1 MTMSVALHSACA
13 VLYLVLAVFVLRRA
27 RLDRTIVVLAASC
40 LITSAWA
47 GAIVTGI
54 APVGRLGSALELI
67 QSAAW
72 FGFVLQLYHRSVPS
86 GIARCGRLSGLGFVT
101 LTLATCLALSSQVGL
116 LLPLGIDGR
125 LGLAACAILLIENLY
140 RNALDDLRWHITLP
154 CVAIGGLFLYDI
166 VLYSDAALF
175 RRISPVLMN
184 GRVVLMTLLTPLL
197 ALFAL
202 RRRRW
207 SATIAVSH
215 RAVFY
220 SASLVAIGIFLLAL
234 AATGEI
240 VRELGPGRESE
251 WGMVVEVSLICGGI
265 LAAALFLTSASARSS
280 LRNLIIHNFLS
291 HRFDYRLEWLRC
303 IATLSGTATP
313 SPLHTR
319 VIKAVA
325 QTVDSPGGLVF
336 LREPDDGV
344 FRWAG
349 SWNLP
354 AAIAPIPAEHPLVA
368 LFRDGSWVVEAPAG
382 MPWLHPPAT
391 APSMAVVPDDLWLA
405 VPLSHA
411 GRLSGFVLVA
421 RPRAP
426 FVLDHEVFALLRI
439 VGREV
444 ANTIAEQ
451 RAAEALLQTRQLR
464 EYGQRFAFVAHDI
477 KNLSSQ
483 LSLLLA
489 NAERHIANPEFQRD
503 MLGTVSASVQKIN
516 VLLARLKAP
525 PEPDPE
531 PAPSLTVSD
540 RLQAVIDSCMP
551 ERRCR
556 IELEQGTVSAG
567 DVHIAM
573 AAGALEDVVTH
584 LLNNAFEA
592 SPSEASVRIRCQRTS
607 RRLLIDIVDQGHG
620 MTSDFIRAQLFRP
633 FSSSKS
639 DGFGIGVYQARQLL
653 RQAGG
658 DLIATSEPG
667 VGTTMR
673 LSLPLDA
680 GVTAEQDMRPA
691 MQHAR

>member
-1 MTMSVALHSACA
+1 MTMSAALHAACA
-13 VLYLVLAVFVLRRA
+13 VLYLFLAAFVLRGA
-27 RLDRTIVVLAASC
+27 RPDRTIVVLAASC

-47 GAIVTGI
+47 SGI
-54 APVGRLGSALELI
+54 ASGINAAGRVGGALELL
-67 QSAAW
+67 QSTVW
-72 FGFVLQLYHRSVPS
+72 FGFVLQLYHRSVLS
-86 GIARCGRLSGLGFVT
+86 GAGRAGRLSGLG
-101 LTLATCLALSSQVGL
+101 LPALALATCLAFSSNASP

-140 RNALDDLRWHITLP
+140 RNALDDLRWHVTLP

-166 VLYSDAALF
+166 VLYGDAALF
-175 RRISPVLMN
+175 RRISRVLMN
-184 GRVVLMTLLTPLL
+184 GRAVLMALLTPLL

-251 WGMVVEVSLICGGI
+251 WGMVVEVSLVCAGA
-265 LAAALFLTSASARSS
+265 LAAALFLTSGSARSS

-303 IATLSGTATP
+303 IATLSESGPVA
-313 SPLHTR
+313 LHTR

-336 LREPDDGV
+336 LREPDDGL

-354 AAIAPIPAEHPLVA
+354 AALAPIAAEHPLVA
-368 LFRDGSWVVEAPAG
+368 LFGDGSWVVEAPAG
-382 MPWLHPPAT
+382 MPWLHRPLMAAS
-391 APSMAVVPDDLWLA
+391 APEGPDDLWLA

-426 FVLDHEVFALLRI
+426 FILDHEVFALLRI

-464 EYGQRFAFVAHDI
+464 EHGQRFAFVAHDI

-489 NAERHIANPEFQRD
+489 NAERHISNPEFQRD
-503 MLGTVSASVQKIN
+503 MLATVGASVQKIN
-516 VLLARLKAP
+516 ILLARLKAP
-525 PEPDPE
+525 SAPLAAEPL
-531 PAPSLTVSD
+531 PSLTVRD
-540 RLQAVIDSCMP
+540 RLQAVIDGCMP
-551 ERRCR
+551 ERRHR
-556 IELEQGTVSAG
+556 IHLEQGTAG
-567 DVHIAM
+567 DVRIVM

-592 SPSEASVRIRCQRTS
+592 SSSGAPVRIRCQRMQ

-620 MTSDFIRAQLFRP
+620 MTSEFIRAQLFRP

-658 DLIATSEPG
+658 DLIATSEPDA
-667 VGTTMR
+667 GTTMR
-673 LSLPLDA
+673 LSLPLET
-680 GVTAEQDMRPA
+680 GVTFEQEHVEPV